1 MQPFKLQE
9 KIEDMID
16 YAEAAVQQY
25 PPLFRNTL
33 GKRMLDKC
41 YEIADLC
48 ESANNDFYK
57 KAKIKT
63 LDEANKSLQ
72 RMVRRANRT
81 YFCDKKG
88 NRRQLLDLHK
98 YTVWSDKLI
107 ELGKIIGGWKQSV
120 ASQPPPPSQK
130 R

>member
-1 MQPFKLQE
+1 MQDFKLQE

-16 YAEAAVQQY
+16 YAEATIQQF

-41 YEIADLC
+41 YEVSDLC
-48 ESANNDFYK
+48 ESANNDYYK

-72 RMVRRANRT
+72 RMVRRANRS
-81 YFCDKKG
+81 YFQDKKG
-88 NRRQLLDLHK
+88 GRRQLLDLHK
-98 YTVWSDKLI
+98 YTIWSDMLI
-107 ELGKIIGGWKQSV
+107 ELGKMIGKWRQW
-120 ASQPPPPSQK
+120 ADTQPSPNK